1 MKKKVWLLGVLA
13 MLLSSSAVADDWVVF
28 MGARI
33 TAIVQWQDNT
43 DVLFEVAP
51 QKYCYLPPGE
61 KTAIAL
67 VTTLYSSG
75 RKADIHCHA
84 ASVTIGGMPAHRL
97 HRIIAR

>member
-1 MKKKVWLLGVLA
+1 MGALVMLFASNA
-13 MLLSSSAVADDWVVF
+13 MADAWIVF
-28 MGARI
+28 MSARI
-33 TAIVQWQDNT
+33 TAIVQWQDNA

-51 QKYCYLPPGE
+51 QTYCYLPAGE
-61 KTAIAL
+61 KNAIAL

-84 ASVTIGGMPAHRL
+84 ASVMIGGMPAHRV